1 MGTPEIT
8 EMKNLTFGDLLKP
21 LLMNMPDVVFVV
33 ERKRKV

>member
-1 MGTPEIT
+1 MGTPEII
-8 EMKNLTFGDLLKP
+8 EIKNLTFKNLLKP